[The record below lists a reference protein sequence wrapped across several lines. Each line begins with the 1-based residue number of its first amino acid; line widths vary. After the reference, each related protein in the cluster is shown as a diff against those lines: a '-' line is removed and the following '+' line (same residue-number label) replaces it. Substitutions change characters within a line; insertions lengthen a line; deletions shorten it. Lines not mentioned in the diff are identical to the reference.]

1 MRIISL
7 LAAAAI
13 APVLLLVASLGHVDI
28 AYASFHC
35 IRIHAVMGGLNGNN
49 AIQYVELRMDAPG
62 QEFVALQPLE
72 FFDAAG
78 VLKAT
83 FTFPAN
89 VTNAS
94 TGDSILVATSEF
106 NAAVLGGTADFT
118 FSNANTTASNGGDP
132 LHPVQS
138 PGGKVVWLPGGPIC
152 GALRP
157 PPADSV
163 AYGGATADFGTAA
176 VALPSPSN
184 SNALRLGNLNITP
197 TDNSTEYALRGVS
210 GSTYTVAPA
219 NLATDLATPRNN
231 GRVVLKLAMSVGG
244 VAVVPA
250 LPVRPAAVTAAG
262 GRRSYDVEIGVAAA
276 GIALTAAACG
286 AWYLRRRRDAGV

>member
-7 LAAAAI
+7 LAAGVVT
-13 APVLLLVASLGHVDI
+13 PVLLLVASLGHVDI

-35 IRIHAVMGGLNGNN
+35 MRIHAVMAGLNGNSS
-49 AIQYVELRMDAPG
+49 IQYVELRMDQPG
-62 QEFVALQPLE
+62 QEFVALQPLQ

-83 FTFPAN
+83 FTFPVN

-106 NAAVLGGTADFT
+106 SAAAMGGAADFT
-118 FSNANTTASNGGDP
+118 FSAANTAASNGGDP

-138 PGGKVVWLPGGPIC
+138 PGGKVVWAPGVANC
-152 GALRP
+152 ALTV
-157 PPADSV
+157 PADSV
-163 AYGGATADFGTAA
+163 AYGGAPADFGTAA

-184 SNALRLGNLNITP
+184 SNALRLDNLNTNP

-219 NLATDLATPRNN
+219 NLPADLTTPRNN
-231 GRVVLKLAMSVGG
+231 GRVVLKLATSVGG

-250 LPVRPAAVTAAG
+250 LPSRPAAISDAG
-262 GRRSYDVEIGVAAA
+262 GGGSYAMQIGLASAGVALA
-276 GIALTAAACG
+276 AAAC
-286 AWYLRRRRDAGV
+286 AVWLIRRRRTARG

>member
-7 LAAAAI
+7 LAAGVL
-13 APVLLLVASLGHVDI
+13 APVLLLVASLGHVDV

-35 IRIHAVMGGLNGNN
+35 VRIHAVMAGLNGNSS
-49 AIQYVELRMDAPG
+49 IQYVELRMDQPG

-106 NAAVLGGTADFT
+106 NTAAMGGTADFT

-138 PGGKVVWLPGGPIC
+138 PGGKVVWLPGGPVC
-152 GALRP
+152 TFRP

-176 VALPSPSN
+176 AALPSPSN
-184 SNALRLGNLNITP
+184 SNALRLDNLNITP

-219 NLATDLATPRNN
+219 NLPADLTTPRNN
-231 GRVVLKLAMSVGG
+231 GRVVLKLATSVGG

-250 LPVRPAAVTAAG
+250 LPSRPAAVGDTG
-262 GRRSYDVEIGVAAA
+262 GGSYGVEIGLASA
-276 GIALTAAACG
+276 GFALAAAACA
-286 AWYLRRRRDAGV
+286 AWYMRRRRNAHP

>member
-1 MRIISL
+1 MRILSL
-7 LAAAAI
+7 VAAGALI
-13 APVLLLVASLGHVDI
+13 PVLLLVASLGHVDI

-35 IRIHAVMGGLNGNN
+35 MRIHAVMGGYNGNST
-49 AIQYVELRMDAPG
+49 IQYVELRMDEPG

-106 NAAVLGGTADFT
+106 NAAAMGGTADFT

-138 PGGKVVWLPGGPIC
+138 PGGKVVWLPAGPTC
-152 GALRP
+152 TVRN

-176 VALPSPSN
+176 VALPSPSTN
-184 SNALRLGNLNITP
+184 MALRLNNLNTIP
-197 TDNSTEYALRGVS
+197 TDNSTEYALNPVAT
-210 GSTYTVAPA
+210 STFMVAPA
-219 NLATDLATPRNN
+219 NLPTDLTTPRNN
-231 GRVVLKLAMSVGG
+231 GRVVLKLPAASVGG
-244 VAVVPA
+244 VAVEAA
-250 LPVRPAAVTAAG
+250 LPARPVAASATG
-262 GRRSYDVEIGVAAA
+262 GRRSYGVEA
-276 GIALTAAACG
+276 GIAAAAVVLAAVACG
-286 AWYLRRRRDAGV
+286 AWVMRRRRSAHG